1 MINGVKSMS
10 AHKNAQ
16 INSLLLLMVA
26 TLLLAA
32 CGSSAGRYNNRGNAE
47 FEEGDYTAA
56 LDNYREAQN
65 EDPDAAE
72 PYYNSGNSLHK
83 QGNLESAE
91 TQLKQANRTAEGE
104 LAQHSNY
111 NLGNTFYEGQ
121 NFESAIEAYK
131 ESLRL
136 NPDDKD
142 AKYNLELALKQQ
154 QQQEQQQQQQQGGG
168 GGQPPPPDQEQQGE
182 GDQEQENQ
190 GQGEQEQEDQQG
202 GGNEPEQ
209 DNQGQ
214 GGQQPEQDPG
224 RGLTPQE
231 AEQLLDAL
239 GQDSQTLQER
249 LQQGFFA
256 PGMPPTEDW

>member
-1 MINGVKSMS
+1 MEKYEKALESFQKSLGTEDNQLEEKTYYNIGNTYFQQNNLVESINAYK
-10 AHKNAQ
+10 K
-16 INSLLLLMVA
+16 
-26 TLLLAA
+26 
-32 CGSSAGRYNNRGNAE
+32 
-47 FEEGDYTAA
+47 A
-56 LDNYREAQN
+56 LDI
-65 EDPDAAE
+65 DP
-72 PYYNSGNSLHK
+72 N
-83 QGNLESAE
+83 
-91 TQLKQANRTAEGE
+91 
-104 LAQHSNY
+104 
-111 NLGNTFYEGQ
+111 
-121 NFESAIEAYK
+121 
-131 ESLRL
+131 
-136 NPDDKD
+136 DKD

-154 QQQEQQQQQQQGGG
+154 QQQEQQQQQQQQGGG

-209 DNQGQ
+209 DDQGQ
-214 GGQQPEQDPG
+214 GGQQPQDPG

>member
-1 MINGVKSMS
+1 MS
-10 AHKNAQ
+10 TYNKTQ
-16 INSLLLLMVA
+16 LNSLFLLAVV

-32 CGSSAGRYNNRGNAE
+32 CGSSAARYNNKGNAE
-47 FEEGDYTAA
+47 FEDGSYTDA
-56 LDNYREAQN
+56 LDNYRSAQN
-65 EDPDAAE
+65 EDPDKPE
-72 PYYNSGNSLHK
+72 PYYNSGNAQLQ
-83 QGNLESAE
+83 QGNLDSAE
-91 TQLKQANRTAEGE
+91 MQLKQSNRTAEGE

-111 NLGNTFYEGQ
+111 NLGNTYYEGQ
-121 NFESAIEAYK
+121 NFESAIDAYK

-154 QQQEQQQQQQQGGG
+154 EQQQQQQQQQQGGG
-168 GGQPPPPDQEQQGE
+168 GGQPPPPEQDQQGE
-182 GDQEQENQ
+182 GDQEQSQ
-190 GQGEQEQEDQQG
+190 GQGEQEEEDQQG

-214 GGQQPEQDPG
+214 GGQQPEQNPG

-256 PGMPPTEDW
+256 PGLPPGEDW

>member
-1 MINGVKSMS
+1 MS
-10 AHKNAQ
+10 TYKKTQ
-16 INSLLLLMVA
+16 INSLFLLAIV

-32 CGSSAGRYNNRGNAE
+32 CGSSAARYNNKGNAE
-47 FEEGDYTAA
+47 FEDGNYVAA
-56 LDNYREAQN
+56 IDNYRSAQS
-65 EDPDAAE
+65 EDPDVPE
-72 PYYNSGNSLHK
+72 PYYNSGGSLYR
-83 QGNLESAE
+83 QGNLDSAE

-104 LAQHSNY
+104 LAQRSNY
-111 NLGNTFYEGQ
+111 NLGNTYYDSQ

-154 QQQEQQQQQQQGGG
+154 EQQQQQQQQQQGGG
-168 GGQPPPPDQEQQGE
+168 GQPPPEQDQQGQ
-182 GDQEQENQ
+182 GDQEQPNQ
-190 GQGEQEQEDQQG
+190 GQGEQEQDQQG
-202 GGNEPEQ
+202 AGNEPEQ

-214 GGQQPEQDPG
+214 GGQQPEQNPG

-256 PGMPPTEDW
+256 PGLPPGEDW